1 LAGLEVRAVTD
12 GSLPGDDVTELISIT

>member
-12 GSLPGDDVTELISIT
+12 GPLPDDDVTELISIT